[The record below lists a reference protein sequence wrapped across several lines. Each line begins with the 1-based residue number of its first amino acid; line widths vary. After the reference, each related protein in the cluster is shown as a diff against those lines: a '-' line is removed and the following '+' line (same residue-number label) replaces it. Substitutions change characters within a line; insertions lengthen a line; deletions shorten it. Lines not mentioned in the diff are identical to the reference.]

1 MTFLKWAL
9 LALTYAIPC
18 AVIAVWALSRFLA
31 KPRKPL
37 PPGPPRLPLIGNL
50 HQAPELNLWR
60 TFQQWTKKYGPIFY
74 LRFGLQDIIV
84 LGTAQSASDLLDKRG
99 NIYSGRPRL
108 VMGAECLSKGL
119 RLVFM
124 PYTSRY
130 RKHQRLT
137 SGHLTLQLSQTYRPL
152 QDLESRQLVREMLS
166 TDNFSTRFHR
176 YASSFMF
183 SLLYG
188 KRLPTGDEPEGKAVG
203 EVVARVLYAA

>member
-1 MTFLKWAL
+1 M
-9 LALTYAIPC
+9 
-18 AVIAVWALSRFLA
+18 
-31 KPRKPL
+31 
-37 PPGPPRLPLIGNL
+37 
-50 HQAPELNLWR
+50 
-60 TFQQWTKKYGPIFY
+60 GPIGTY
-74 LRFGLQDIIV
+74 LCHPVRCDSC
-84 LGTAQSASDLLDKRG
+84 LGTFSISCQTSQASSARTSTFTAHRQSAPSARAQSVADISTMDQEIWPYLLSPFRTTRHHRAWYLLDKRG

-183 SLLYG
+183 SLLYV
-188 KRLPTGDEPEGKAVG
+188 RL
-203 EVVARVLYAA
+203 